1 MKGGKFETES
11 TSTNIQTQNSLERL
25 IGQPSI
31 GLISHKITR
40 NNWALIQP
48 VKKAF
53 RLSILSR
60 LTTVDSDRKM
70 ASIGFGGSP
79 LRQKGSK
86 IHNAKKFLSLQVSQT
101 SHALSSELNHML
113 RAQTLARKRK
123 KVINEIFTTEKTYQ
137 HHLHT
142 ITTVFVNPLR
152 QACIVPLN
160 VLNTIFS
167 NIEGIEA
174 INKELLSHMETLGV
188 GDAFLAMAPF
198 IKLYSTYANNF
209 EAASRLLQEW
219 EKKSPEFSAFI
230 TRQEAL
236 EECQGLNIRALLITP
251 VQRVPRY
258 KLLLESLLNKTPRD
272 YPDFSKLEEAT
283 YEIAK
288 VAEHINE
295 NIRQHENFQKMLS
308 IQKCLTGEGAP
319 KILAPGRFFIK
330 EGPLLKACRRGSQE
344 RMFFL
349 FSDILIYAKKSSS
362 LDKEQCTYSCRR
374 VFPLFECTLEQMFG
388 SSVDTDGAAD
398 VGSLFKVT
406 CRDKTL
412 LLYSKSKQEAAT
424 WFSAIRDAISNLKS
438 NRASLRR
445 VSRGGESETEKQN
458 TPLRRSAA
466 VKSKIMCTPKELRQ
480 RAASLDCA
488 SPAVCLKDSL
498 YPLRKELKATKSNNP
513 TNSILGCRTPRT
525 NSKDSLISGPGTSNE
540 SDTRDSATDD
550 VTLEVG
556 VDDGSYV
563 DEKGALSDSPWI
575 ESESDDDDAHT
586 PSGLL
591 NSDSEAMIDT
601 SATPSG
607 AIDISQQSSV
617 SSSENGPGSSDEC
630 NGVMTRGRKRKIFIN
645 EKENQVYSLHKPRQ
659 HKRMCFIPKFSCVSA
674 KRSPLTEKGRL

>member
-1 MKGGKFETES
+1 M
-11 TSTNIQTQNSLERL
+11 Q
-25 IGQPSI
+25 
-31 GLISHKITR
+31 
-40 NNWALIQP
+40 
-48 VKKAF
+48 
-53 RLSILSR
+53 
-60 LTTVDSDRKM
+60 
-70 ASIGFGGSP
+70 
-79 LRQKGSK
+79 
-86 IHNAKKFLSLQVSQT
+86 
-101 SHALSSELNHML
+101 
-113 RAQTLARKRK
+113 
-123 KVINEIFTTEKTYQ
+123 
-137 HHLHT
+137 
-142 ITTVFVNPLR
+142 
-152 QACIVPLN
+152 
-160 VLNTIFS
+160 
-167 NIEGIEA
+167 
-174 INKELLSHMETLGV
+174 
-188 GDAFLAMAPF
+188 
-198 IKLYSTYANNF
+198 
-209 EAASRLLQEW
+209 
-219 EKKSPEFSAFI
+219 
-230 TRQEAL
+230 
-236 EECQGLNIRALLITP
+236 
-251 VQRVPRY
+251 
-258 KLLLESLLNKTPRD
+258 
-272 YPDFSKLEEAT
+272 AT

-362 LDKEQCTYSCRR
+362 LDKEQWKIQVLNT
-374 VFPLFECTLEQMFG
+374 
-388 SSVDTDGAAD
+388 
-398 VGSLFKVT
+398 VT

-630 NGVMTRGRKRKIFIN
+630 EWCNDKRTKTKNFY
-645 EKENQVYSLHKPRQ
+645 Q
-659 HKRMCFIPKFSCVSA
+659 
-674 KRSPLTEKGRL
+674 